1 MIAYL
6 RVLAYLAS
14 LHVRSL
20 FEYPGAVM
28 LAWVSQGFSYVSVYT
43 AIALIILRFDTLGGW
58 GWPEMALLLSFHLL
72 AYSMGAA
79 FSFTQFREL
88 EEVVRLGTFDCLLV
102 KPISPWAYIV
112 FSGFNTQYISH
123 VVVAIGLM
131 SWAVGQVDIAWS
143 IPTAFYFLASL
154 VSSAVLVACIITMLG
169 ANALVWVRSRYLF
182 STFFGFW
189 ELARFPLNIFPGVIQ
204 FVMLT
209 IAPLGFL
216 AYVPVAVILGKDVV
230 LLGPAAPV
238 LALLAGPVAVLI
250 ARAHWRFC
258 LRNYQGAGG

>member
-1 MIAYL
+1 MIAYVRTL
-6 RVLAYLAS
+6 RFLVH

-20 FEYPGAVM
+20 FEYRAAVV
-28 LAWVSQGFSYVSVYT
+28 LGWVSQAFSYASVYT
-43 AIALIILRFDTLGGW
+43 AIALIILRFETLGGW
-58 GWPEMALLLSFHLL
+58 VWPEMALLLSFHLL

-88 EEVVRLGTFDCLLV
+88 EEVVRLGTFDSLMV
-102 KPISPWAYIV
+102 KPISPWAYLV
-112 FSGFNTQYISH
+112 FSGFNIGYAGH
-123 VVVAIGLM
+123 VALAVGLM
-131 SWAVGQVDIAWS
+131 GWAVTQVDIAWS
-143 IPTAFYFLASL
+143 IPAALYFLASL
-154 VSSAVLVACIITMLG
+154 VSSAVLVACVITMLG

-182 STFFGFW
+182 SMFFGFW

-250 ARAHWRFC
+250 AMAHWRFC
-258 LRNYQGAGG
+258 IRNYQGAGG